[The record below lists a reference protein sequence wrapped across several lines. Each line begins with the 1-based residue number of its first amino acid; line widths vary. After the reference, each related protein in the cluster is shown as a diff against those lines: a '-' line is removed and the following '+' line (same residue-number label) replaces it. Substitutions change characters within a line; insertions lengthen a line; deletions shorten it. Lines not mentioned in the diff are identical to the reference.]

1 MVYGASLVSV
11 VYRSGL
17 CGMWPL
23 WYTEV
28 AFVVCGLL
36 VYRGAVCGIPEV
48 PRVVDA
54 RRRRSSRD
62 TRAMCGWGSGVHTRP
77 KFEIGDVELLARKR
91 ELSSAPGTTNT
102 RPLGGQTE
110 TPEFGGPLRSRT
122 SRFIISLAV
131 TNITFK
137 VARRESN
144 PGPMDIRSELII
156 KFTARPNF
164 FARSIVSSAL

>member
-1 MVYGASLVSV
+1 MASLEYRPLWYSEVASV
-11 VYRSGL
+11 VCGL
-17 CGMWPL
+17 SSIPKVLFVEYQKCCLWYMALRWSL

-28 AFVVCGLL
+28 AVVVCGLSGIPKWPSWYVASL

-102 RPLGGQTE
+102 RPPGGQTE
-110 TPEFGGPLRSRT
+110 THEFGVPLNPEYADLL
-122 SRFIISLAV
+122 LA
-131 TNITFK
+131 
-137 VARRESN
+137 
-144 PGPMDIRSELII
+144 
-156 KFTARPNF
+156 
-164 FARSIVSSAL
+164 